1 MLQVKNV
8 KKQYRTGNLVQKALD
23 GVSLNLRDNEFVA
36 ILGPS
41 GSGKTTLLNVIGGL
55 DRYDS
60 GELIINGL
68 TTKKYKDSDWD
79 YYRNHT
85 IGFVF
90 QSYNLIPHQTLLAN
104 VELALTISG
113 ISGSERKHR
122 ALKALESVGLKEQAH
137 KKPNQLSGGQMQR
150 VAIARALVN
159 DPDIVLADEPTGA
172 LDSETSVQV
181 MNLLQEVAKD
191 RLVVMVTHNPELAEQ
206 YATRIV
212 TIKDGKLIND
222 TNPYNIPKEQLE
234 EGIVKKTG
242 KSSMSFKTALSL
254 SFNNLLTKKA
264 RTFLV
269 SAAGSI
275 GIIGIALIMSLSTG
289 ANAYI
294 ASIEQEAM
302 AEYPLQITSVGYNLA
317 SIMTNVSSSLIEN
330 AEGAQNAG
338 TKDDDTVKVVDTI
351 SSMFSGMSD
360 NDLKSLKKYLE
371 SGESNIDTFARSI
384 RYSYAVTP
392 SIYQPED
399 DGYYKIY
406 PSSTSA
412 SSTAMTTGTGGA
424 FNELPADATLYEDQ
438 YMLRAGHWPQNSHE
452 CVLVLTDGGMV
463 TDTLMYTLGFRD
475 RTEMQEM
482 MQAMQS
488 GQNVEL
494 KEYDETYSYDSFL
507 GLSFKVIS
515 PSLTY
520 QYDAEHNVYTSFEN
534 DREKMQTLLNE
545 QEDMVI
551 SGIVQPVPDSDTV
564 MLQTGI
570 YYPAS
575 LTLEL
580 MDEAQNSDVVKAQLD
595 NPDINVFT
603 GKSFTDENAADSFSM
618 EDLFTVDETALQEAF
633 SIDTSALN
641 VDPSSMNF
649 DLSNIDTSSMI
660 DPSALSSVMPSLSSS
675 DIQTIID
682 AANITISEEQLSN
695 LFNTLI
701 KGYDTSTIEQY
712 STGLLEYLKSEE
724 GKTILCEFV
733 SSLISDEAS
742 AVLSPEAL
750 QKMAEVIMQDYAEF
764 AMTQPDPTDFETNI
778 AAYMQTEEAQ
788 NLFQQQSD
796 KIVSALVSIEIT
808 EEDLTNFISSLSSGY
823 DAYAKAHGYVDSN
836 AIVSSFE
843 NYLNSEAV
851 QQTIKD
857 TVSSMVDTNGIAKAM
872 TNVLQSSMSSFTNT
886 LSTQISTATSS
897 ILQQV
902 SAQLT
907 SSMQNMMGS
916 LSTNMQ
922 SMFNID
928 PEAFANVIKV
938 NMSANEIAEMMSSL
952 MNNTESSYK
961 TNLTTLGYAD
971 EDAPEEI
978 DIYPVDFAAKGE
990 ITNILDTYNENM
1002 QNSGQEDKVIIYA
1015 DLVAAMMSSVTT
1027 IVDTISY
1034 VLIAFV
1040 AISLIVS
1047 SIMIGVITYIS
1058 VLERRKE
1065 IGILRALGASKHN
1078 VAQVFNAE
1086 TFITGL
1092 LAGAIGVGVSWLLL
1106 IPGNAIIH
1114 AIAGNTEINAI
1125 LPIPNAIAL
1134 VLLSILLTIIAGLL
1148 PSRKAANSDP
1158 VTALRTE

>member
-8 KKQYRTGNLVQKALD
+8 KKQYRTGSLVQKALD

-113 ISGSERKHR
+113 ISGAERKQR
-122 ALKALESVGLKEQAH
+122 ALDALESVGLKEQAH

-191 RLVVMVTHNPELAEQ
+191 RLVVMVTHNPELAKE

-212 TIKDGKLIND
+212 TIKDGKLIHD
-222 TNPYNIPKEQLE
+222 TNPYNLEQKE
-234 EGIVKKTG
+234 EGVVKKTG

-317 SIMTNVSSSLIEN
+317 SIMTNVSSSIIEN
-330 AEGAQNAG
+330 AEGAQNANN
-338 TKDDDTVKVVDTI
+338 KDDDTIKVVDTI

-360 NDLKSLKKYLE
+360 NDLKSLKNYLE
-371 SGESNIDTFARSI
+371 SDESSIDQYARSI
-384 RYSYAVTP
+384 RYTYDVTP
-392 SIYQPED
+392 SIYQKED
-399 DGYYKIY
+399 DGYYKVN
-406 PSSTSA
+406 PSSTS
-412 SSTAMTTGTGGA
+412 STGTAMTTSTGGS
-424 FNELPADATLYEDQ
+424 FNELPADKTLYEDQ
-438 YMLRAGHWPQNSHE
+438 YMVRAGHWPENSHE

-475 RTEMQEM
+475 RSEMQEM

-488 GQNVEL
+488 GQNVDL

-507 GLSFKVIS
+507 GMTFKVIS
-515 PSLTY
+515 PSSTY
-520 QYDAEHNVYTSFEN
+520 QYDAKHNVYTSFEN
-534 DREKMQTLLNE
+534 DTTKLNALLDE
-545 QEDMVI
+545 TEDMVI
-551 SGIVQPVPDSDTV
+551 SGIVQPVPDSDTL

-575 LTLEL
+575 LTIEL
-580 MDEAQNSDVVKAQLD
+580 MEEAQNSDVVKAQLD

-603 GKSFTDENAADSFSM
+603 GKSFTDENAAESFSM
-618 EDLFTVDETALQEAF
+618 EDLFTVDETALSEAF
-633 SIDTSALN
+633 AIDTSALSM
-641 VDPSSMNF
+641 DPSALNF
-649 DLSNIDTSSMI
+649 DLSSIDTSNMI
-660 DPSALSSVMPSLSSS
+660 DPSALSSALPTLSAA
-675 DIQTIID
+675 DILTIID
-682 AANITISEEQLSN
+682 AANITISEEQLSS
-695 LFNTLI
+695 LFTTLI
-701 KGYDTSTIEQY
+701 EGYDPSTLEQY
-712 STGLLEYLKSEE
+712 STGLLEFIKTDE
-724 GKTILCEFV
+724 GKAILSDFV

-750 QKMAEVIMQDYAEF
+750 QAMVETIMNDYAQF
-764 AMTQPDPTDFETNI
+764 ALTQPDPTDFETNI
-778 AAYMQTEEAQ
+778 AAYMQSEQAET
-788 NLFQQQSD
+788 LFQQQSQT
-796 KIVSALVSIEIT
+796 IVSALVSIEIS
-808 EEDLTNFISSLSSGY
+808 EENLTNFLNTLSTGY
-823 DAYAKAHGYVDSN
+823 DTYAKAHGYVDSG

-843 NYLNSEAV
+843 TYLNSDTV
-851 QQTIKD
+851 QQTIQN
-857 TVSSMVDTNGIAKAM
+857 TVSSMVDTTSIASAM
-872 TNVLQSSMSSFTNT
+872 TQVLQSSMSSFTNT
-886 LSTQISTATSS
+886 LSSQISSATTN

-907 SSMQNMMGS
+907 NSMSTVMSS

-922 SMFNID
+922 SMFHID

-971 EDAPEEI
+971 EDSPEEI

-990 ITNILDTYNENM
+990 ITDILDAYNENM
-1002 QNSGQEDKVIIYA
+1002 QNSNQEDKVIIYA

-1114 AIAGNTEINAI
+1114 AIAGNSEINAI

-1134 VLLSILLTIIAGLL
+1134 VLLSIILTIIAGLL

>member
-8 KKQYRTGNLVQKALD
+8 KKQYRTGSLVQKALD

-113 ISGSERKHR
+113 ISGSERRQR
-122 ALKALESVGLKEQAH
+122 ALDALDAVGLKEQAH

-181 MNLLQEVAKD
+181 MNLLKQVAKD

-212 TIKDGKLIND
+212 TIKDGLLIND
-222 TNPYNIPKEQLE
+222 TNPYIIPKEELE
-234 EGIVKKTG
+234 EGVVRKTG

-302 AEYPLQITSVGYNLA
+302 AEYPLQITSVGYNLS
-317 SIMTNVSSSLIEN
+317 SIMSNVSSSIIAN
-330 AEGAQNAG
+330 AEGAENAG
-338 TKDDDTVKVVDTI
+338 NKDDDTVKVVDTI

-360 NDLKSLKKYLE
+360 NDLKSLKTYLE
-371 SGESNIDTFARSI
+371 SDASNIDTYARSI
-384 RYSYAVTP
+384 RYSYDVTP
-392 SIYQPED
+392 SIYQKED
-399 DGYYKIY
+399 DGYYKVY
-406 PSSTSA
+406 PSGSSQ
-412 SSTAMTTGTGGA
+412 SSTAMTAGTGGA
-424 FNELPADATLYEDQ
+424 FNELPSDASLYEDQ
-438 YMLRAGHWPQNSHE
+438 YMVRAGHWPTNSHE

-488 GQNVEL
+488 GQNVDI
-494 KEYDETYSYDSFL
+494 KEYDETYSYDTFL

-520 QYDAEHNVYTSFEN
+520 QSDETHNVYTSFEN
-534 DREKMQTLLNE
+534 DKEKMNALLDG

-551 SGIVQPVPDSDTV
+551 SGIVQPVPDSDTL

-580 MDEAQNSDVVKAQLD
+580 MEEAADSAVVKAQLD
-595 NPDINVFT
+595 NPEINVFT
-603 GKSFTDENAADSFSM
+603 GKSFTDENAAESFSM
-618 EDLFTVDETALQEAF
+618 EDLFTVDETALEEAF
-633 SIDTSALN
+633 SIDTSALQM
-641 VDPSSMNF
+641 DPSAM
-649 DLSNIDTSSMI
+649 NIDFSTINTGNMI
-660 DPSALSSVMPSLSSS
+660 DPSALQEALPTLSGS
-675 DIQTIID
+675 DIETIID
-682 AANITISEEQLSN
+682 AANISISTEQLAT
-695 LFNTLI
+695 LFNTLLE
-701 KGYDTSTIEQY
+701 GYDPSTIEQY
-712 STGLLEYLKSEE
+712 SAGVLEYLQSEE
-724 GKTILCEFV
+724 GKAILCDFV
-733 SSLISDEAS
+733 SGLIDDEAA

-750 QKMAEVIMQDYAEF
+750 QQMVEAIMQDYAQF
-764 AMTQPDPTDFETNI
+764 ALTQPDPSDFETNF
-778 AAYMQTEEAQ
+778 ALYLQTEEAQ
-788 NLFQQQSD
+788 NLFRQQSD
-796 KIVSALVSIEIT
+796 TIVSALVSIEIS
-808 EEDLTNFISSLSSGY
+808 EEDLTNLITSLSNGY
-823 DAYAKAHGYVDSN
+823 DTYAKAHGYVDSA
-836 AIVSSFE
+836 AIVSSFDT
-843 NYLNSEAV
+843 YLNSEEV
-851 QQTIKD
+851 QQTITN
-857 TVSSMVDTNGIAKAM
+857 TVSSMVDTDGIADAM
-872 TNVLQSSMSSFTNT
+872 TGVLQSSMTSFTNT
-886 LSTQISTATSS
+886 LAAQISTATTT
-897 ILQQV
+897 ILQHV
-902 SAQLT
+902 SGQLT
-907 SSMQNMMGS
+907 ASMGTLMNT

-922 SMFNID
+922 SMFNINPD
-928 PEAFANVIKV
+928 AFANIIKV

-952 MNNTESSYK
+952 MNNTESSYT
-961 TNLTTLGYAD
+961 TNLSALGYAD
-971 EDAPEEI
+971 EASPTEI

-990 ITNILDTYNENM
+990 ITNILDAYNENM

-1065 IGILRALGASKHN
+1065 IGILRALGASRHN

-1134 VLLSILLTIIAGLL
+1134 VLLSIILTIIAGLL